1 MLNNEAIRITSHN
14 NQNIDSLKRGL
25 ALLNEAINL
34 KKDNYMFYTTKAFLQ
49 CKMGQCDSGIITL
62 NTCISLNPQ
71 LVTPKLSKA
80 LLLEKMN
87 NNSEAM
93 KYFKIVLNEYNEQIA
108 KYPDSVFIQLNKVM
122 VIMFIKGKEEGI
134 KEYNIIRQK
143 YPTNKK
149 VNLMH
154 DIFYGF
160 DRKEFISSMFK

>member
-1 MLNNEAIRITSHN
+1 LLNNEAIRITSHN

-34 KKDNYMFYTTKAFLQ
+34 KKDNYMFYTTKALLQ

-71 LVTPKLSKA
+71 LLALKVSKA

-93 KYFKIVLNEYNEQIA
+93 KYFKIVLNGYNEQIA
-108 KYPDSVFIQLNKVM
+108 KYPDSVSIQLNKVI
-122 VIMFIKGKEEGI
+122 VIMFIEGKEEGI
-134 KEYNIIRQK
+134 KEYDSIRAK
-143 YPTNKK
+143 YPENRK
-149 VNLMH
+149 VIMMH
-154 DIFYGF
+154 DIFYNF
-160 DRKEFISSMFK
+160 DRKEFLSSICN